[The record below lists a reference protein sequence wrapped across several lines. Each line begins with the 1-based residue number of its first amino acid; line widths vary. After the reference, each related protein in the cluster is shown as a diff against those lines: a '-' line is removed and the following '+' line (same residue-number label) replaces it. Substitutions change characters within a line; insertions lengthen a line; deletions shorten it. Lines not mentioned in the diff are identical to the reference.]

1 MVLGLT
7 TCEFWFMVAIVI
19 GFFIFGVGGVGY
31 WMYNKRWN
39 KIAVLAEERPPYG
52 IKITGR
58 DRCRLVSLT
67 DTGEEIYIL
76 RNSKK
81 YRVFHGHYIDA
92 NGKQIGWCKSARDG
106 YFYNFRLGSLD
117 KKLLEMG
124 IMPTSRTARLEQ
136 SAMRDIVKN
145 KFAKEDFMQK
155 WGTTISM
162 GLLVI
167 MIMMMIGGAWWLLD
181 KNAETRGIEKQTAE
195 LNKEVVSKLDSIL
208 SKTDTLQNT
217 GASGLIGLVPANQS
231 G

>member
-1 MVLGLT
+1 MVLGLST
-7 TCEFWFMVAIVI
+7 WEFWFLVIITVGFFVVGIVAVSIWMHKRRWPKVAII
-19 GFFIFGVGGVGY
+19 
-31 WMYNKRWN
+31 
-39 KIAVLAEERPPYG
+39 AEERPPYG

-58 DRCRLVSLT
+58 DKCRLVSLT
-67 DTGEEIYIL
+67 ETGEEIYYL
-76 RNSKK
+76 KNSRR

-106 YFYNFRLGSLD
+106 YYYNFRLGSLD

-136 SAMRDIVKN
+136 AAMRELVKN
-145 KFAKEDFMQK
+145 KFKNEDFMTK

-167 MIMMMIGGAWWLLD
+167 MILLMLGGAYWLLD
-181 KNAETRGIEKQTAE
+181 KNAESKAIDLETAK
-195 LNKEVVSKLDSIL
+195 LQNDAIGKLDKLL
-208 SKTDTLQNT
+208 SQTDVLENT
-217 GASGLIGLVPANQS
+217 GASGLIPAGQTN